1 MKQIIDD
8 QTVLLHNPRW
18 RTISVDT
25 DLVLFDEIER
35 QSRHLNETAALIW
48 RLIDGQRSV
57 GEVVDLLQDAYPDNP
72 GLALDVRASCQALMD
87 DYLVFQVL

>member
-1 MKQIIDD
+1 MKQTIND

-18 RTISVDT
+18 RRVSVDT

-35 QSRHLNETAALIW
+35 HSRHLNETAALIW
-48 RLIDGQRSV
+48 RLLDGQRSV
-57 GEVVDLLQDAYPDNP
+57 GEVIELLQAAYPDNP
-72 GLALDVRASCQALMD
+72 DLALDVRASCQALMD